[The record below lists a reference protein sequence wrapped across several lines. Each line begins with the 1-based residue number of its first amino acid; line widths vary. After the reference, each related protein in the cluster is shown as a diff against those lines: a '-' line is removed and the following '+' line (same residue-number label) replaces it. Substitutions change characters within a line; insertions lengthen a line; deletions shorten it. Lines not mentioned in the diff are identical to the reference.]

1 MDVVITAFTHLLFI
15 VAGAIIGGAAT
26 RRMAQV
32 VVEPLLQELHYAF
45 KHVSAHD
52 LQVYH
57 GIQETD
63 WSTARPHKRTQTK
76 TMDQSL
82 MDADALARELDRQYG
97 DLPPT
102 AE

>member
-1 MDVVITAFTHLLFI
+1 MDVIATAFTHLLFI
-15 VAGAIIGGAAT
+15 VTGAIIGGAAT

-32 VVEPLLQELHYAF
+32 VVEPLLEELHYAF

-63 WSTARPHKRTQTK
+63 WSSTRPHRKGGK
-76 TMDQSL
+76 NMDQAL